1 MSSHVCV
8 TVLMYW
14 RYFVLS
20 VDDCQ
25 EVLTRSVHSE
35 MEMAAGTLRNVKF
48 ICMYVYVCV
57 CV

>member
-1 MSSHVCV
+1 VSSHVCV

-48 ICMYVYVCV
+48 ICMYVCV